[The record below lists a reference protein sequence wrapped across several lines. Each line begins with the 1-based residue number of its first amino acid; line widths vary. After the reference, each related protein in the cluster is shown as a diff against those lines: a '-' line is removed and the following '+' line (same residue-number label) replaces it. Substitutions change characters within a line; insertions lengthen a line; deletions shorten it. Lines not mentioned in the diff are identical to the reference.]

1 VEPVKKECEE
11 VRRLGQDLI
20 QSAAAG
26 VSTSELEF
34 DIQTLN
40 NAWSGLNDRVSLVLS
55 YAVTK
60 GSFFQVLIADFV
72 TRCFK
77 LLCYEFVN

>member
-1 VEPVKKECEE
+1 MRK
-11 VRRLGQDLI
+11 LGQDLI

-40 NAWSGLNDRVSLVLS
+40 NAWSGLNDRVSHF
-55 YAVTK
+55 Y
-60 GSFFQVLIADFV
+60 QVLLLKLQFV
-72 TRCFK
+72 
-77 LLCYEFVN
+77 EFLTH